1 MPAEPTSTYAPN
13 ASHSPRLDR
22 PIPCRAE
29 AAAAAAEG
37 GDKPSH
43 HLHQVCAHSLEPYTY
58 VAALPGK
65 NVRDLLLD
73 SFNKWLNV
81 PLAKLEVVKQVV
93 GMLHTASLVVDD
105 IEDESPTRRGEPSAH
120 VVFGLARALNAGNY
134 AYFLALERLLTLQS
148 GECVE
153 VFTREMLN
161 LHRGQGRDIFWRES
175 QYHATEGEYRDMVV
189 DKTGGL
195 FRLAIQMLF
204 ALSPALHSAPS
215 ATRVQ
220 VEANLLALSD
230 DLACYFQIRDDFINL
245 ASPKFHK
252 SKGFCEDITE
262 GKLSFIVLHSLA
274 RLEPGQRQELA
285 RILQSKTAVREQM
298 KRALVL
304 LHSTG
309 SFDYTQQYL
318 AALEQSLSQTVSALG
333 ENKLFTGLLAR
344 LSCELD
350 DCHDVYTRVIE

>member
-1 MPAEPTSTYAPN
+1 MPAEPTSMYAPN
-13 ASHSPRLDR
+13 KLMACQSPRLDH
-22 PIPCRAE
+22 PIPYRVMMG
-29 AAAAAAEG
+29 G
-37 GDKPSH
+37 GDKPSR
-43 HLHQVCAHSLEPYTY
+43 HQTCSHSLEPYTY
-58 VAALPGK
+58 IAALPGK
-65 NVRDLLLD
+65 NVRDVLLD
-73 SFNKWLNV
+73 SFNKWLGV

-134 AYFLALERLLTLQS
+134 AYFLALERVLALQS
-148 GECVE
+148 SECVE

-175 QYHATEGEYRDMVV
+175 QYHATEYEYRNMVV

-204 ALSPALHSAPS
+204 ALSPTLHLASSA
-215 ATRVQ
+215 ARIQLET
-220 VEANLLALSD
+220 NLLALSD

-262 GKLSFIVLHSLA
+262 GKLSFIVLHSLV
-274 RLEPGQRQELA
+274 RLELAQKQELA
-285 RILQSKTAVREQM
+285 LILQSKTTARAQV
-298 KRALVL
+298 KRALML
-304 LHSTG
+304 LHTTG

-318 AALEQSLSQTVSALG
+318 TTLEQSISQTVSALG
-333 ENKLFTGLLAR
+333 DNKLFTSLLAK
-344 LSCELD
+344 LSSELD
-350 DCHDVYTRVIE
+350 DCRDVYNRVIQ